1 MSGETGESQ
10 SGLTIDTLKL
20 LVDSEIKRLDER
32 FAAFLEVYRRD
43 QEKANEF
50 RSALDDLSK
59 TMATRREL
67 ESAQLNGG
75 NRIDTL
81 VKDVGDLRSR
91 LDIGPAGLAPLQAYQ
106 QQQSG
111 RQEGAKQSQA
121 TLYALLGGFATVIGL
136 IVVLSNVL
144 AR

>member
-1 MSGETGESQ
+1 MSGETEKDV
-10 SGLTIDTLKL
+10 SGFTVDTLRQL
-20 LVDSEIKRLDER
+20 MDAEIKRLDER

-67 ESAQLNGG
+67 ESAQLNGN
-75 NRIDTL
+75 NRIDGL

-91 LDIGPAGLAPLQAYQ
+91 LDVGPPALSQLQAYQ

-111 RQEGAKQSQA
+111 RQEGARESHA
-121 TLYALLGGFATVIGL
+121 SLYAMLGAFATIIGL